1 MIGSYKIRI
10 LRDYKQTNKRVY
22 NIDIAECR
30 FLEPGNPLIPT
41 ASGELSVPRD
51 GWQETTLVQF
61 THSSARVGHDVF
73 VNMKDVFEQA
83 GHIVTYWGY
92 AQKGRLIEN
101 QEIFLAKMQEVIRIL
116 PITKRHFS
124 EETRQK
130 FMMQLMESV

>member
-1 MIGSYKIRI
+1 MIGSYKVKI
-10 LRDYKQTNKRVY
+10 LRDYQQRNKRVY
-22 NIDIAECR
+22 RIEINECR
-30 FLEPGNPLIPT
+30 YLAPGNPLIPT
-41 ASGELSVPRD
+41 SDELKVARD
-51 GWQETTLVQF
+51 GWQEKTVLLF
-61 THSSARVGHDVF
+61 THSSARIGYDVF
-73 VNMKDVFEQA
+73 VNMKNVFEQN